1 MRGKPRVQAGF
12 DGPKGLPHVRPSVS
26 VEAMFGIGMP
36 ELAVI
41 LVVGLIVLGPKRLP
55 EVARAL
61 GKGLAEFRRVTGE
74 VNKELEAARNMI
86 EQEARD
92 HDQTRRKAEQ
102 ERARAAAE
110 KAAAEKAAVE
120 KLAAETSAI
129 AAPTAPPASEPP
141 APTTMAAT
149 APSAAIPPEAAP
161 AAPVPVPAQGTVPS
175 GSIASTPS
183 SDEPGSKA

>member
-1 MRGKPRVQAGF
+1 
-12 DGPKGLPHVRPSVS
+12 
-26 VEAMFGIGMP
+26 MFGIGMP

-74 VNKELEAARNMI
+74 VNKELEAARSMI

-92 HDQTRRKAEQ
+92 HDLARRKADQ
-102 ERARAAAE
+102 ERARVAAE
-110 KAAAEKAAVE
+110 KAALEKAAAAQ
-120 KLAAETSAI
+120 LAAQSAPI
-129 AAPTAPPASEPP
+129 AEAAPEALAAAP
-141 APTTMAAT
+141 APAASAMAST
-149 APSAAIPPEAAP
+149 PPLAAIPTEAAP
-161 AAPVPVPAQGTVPS
+161 AAPGPVPVAAEGTVPA

-183 SDEPGSKA
+183 TDEPGSKA

>member
-1 MRGKPRVQAGF
+1 
-12 DGPKGLPHVRPSVS
+12 
-26 VEAMFGIGMP
+26 MFGIGMP

-74 VNKELEAARNMI
+74 VNKELDAARNMI

-92 HDQTRRKAEQ
+92 HDLARRKADQ
-102 ERARAAAE
+102 ERSRVAAE
-110 KAAAEKAAVE
+110 KAALEKAAAE
-120 KLAAETSAI
+120 QLAAQSTPITA
-129 AAPTAPPASEPP
+129 AAPAEAAPAAAAGEAAPAAPPPVAMASTPP
-141 APTTMAAT
+141 L
-149 APSAAIPPEAAP
+149 AAIPSEAAP
-161 AAPVPVPAQGTVPS
+161 AAPVPVPAEGTVPA

-183 SDEPGSKA
+183 TDEPGSKA

>member
-1 MRGKPRVQAGF
+1 
-12 DGPKGLPHVRPSVS
+12 
-26 VEAMFGIGMP
+26 MFGIGMP

-92 HDQTRRKAEQ
+92 HDLARRKADQ
-102 ERARAAAE
+102 ERARVAAE
-110 KAAAEKAAVE
+110 KAALEKAAAE
-120 KLAAETSAI
+120 QLAAQSTPI
-129 AAPTAPPASEPP
+129 AAPAPAAPAASAAQAEPSAP
-141 APTTMAAT
+141 APVAMAST
-149 APSAAIPPEAAP
+149 PPLAAIPSEAAP
-161 AAPVPVPAQGTVPS
+161 AAPVPVPAEGTVPA

-183 SDEPGSKA
+183 TDEPGSKA

>member
-1 MRGKPRVQAGF
+1 
-12 DGPKGLPHVRPSVS
+12 
-26 VEAMFGIGMP
+26 MFGIGMP

-92 HDQTRRKAEQ
+92 HDLARRKSDQ
-102 ERARAAAE
+102 ERARVAAE
-110 KAAAEKAAVE
+110 KAALEKAAAE
-120 KLAAETSAI
+120 QLAAQSTPI
-129 AAPTAPPASEPP
+129 AAPAPAEAAPAAAAAPPAPAAPAAAAMASTPP
-141 APTTMAAT
+141 L
-149 APSAAIPPEAAP
+149 AAIPSEAAP
-161 AAPVPVPAQGTVPS
+161 AAPVPVPAEGTVPA

-183 SDEPGSKA
+183 TDEPGSKA

>member
-1 MRGKPRVQAGF
+1 
-12 DGPKGLPHVRPSVS
+12 
-26 VEAMFGIGMP
+26 MFGIGMP

-74 VNKELEAARNMI
+74 VNKELEAARSMI
-86 EQEARD
+86 EQEARE
-92 HDQTRRKAEQ
+92 HDLARRKADQ

-110 KAAAEKAAVE
+110 KAAAEK
-120 KLAAETSAI
+120 LAAASSAAATPAPPVAVGDTSATD
-129 AAPTAPPASEPP
+129 TASI
-141 APTTMAAT
+141 AT
-149 APSAAIPPEAAP
+149 APATPPEVPPVAP
-161 AAPVPVPAQGTVPS
+161 AAATSVATAHAEATASSAPEPAPAPIPVAAEGTVPA
-175 GSIASTPS
+175 GSIPNPSVS

>member
-1 MRGKPRVQAGF
+1 MRAGF

-74 VNKELEAARNMI
+74 VNKELQAARSMI
-86 EQEARD
+86 EQESLE
-92 HDQTRRKAEQ
+92 HDLTMVKREQ
-102 ERARAAAE
+102 E
-110 KAAAEKAAVE
+110 
-120 KLAAETSAI
+120 
-129 AAPTAPPASEPP
+129 
-141 APTTMAAT
+141 
-149 APSAAIPPEAAP
+149 
-161 AAPVPVPAQGTVPS
+161 
-175 GSIASTPS
+175 
-183 SDEPGSKA
+183 

>member
-1 MRGKPRVQAGF
+1 
-12 DGPKGLPHVRPSVS
+12 
-26 VEAMFGIGMP
+26 MFGIGMP

-74 VNKELEAARNMI
+74 VNKELDAARNMI

-92 HDQTRRKAEQ
+92 HDLARRKSDQ
-102 ERARAAAE
+102 ERARVAAE
-110 KAAAEKAAVE
+110 KAALEKAAAE
-120 KLAAETSAI
+120 QLAAQSTPI
-129 AAPTAPPASEPP
+129 AAPAPAEAAPAAAAAPPAPAAPAAAAMASTPP
-141 APTTMAAT
+141 L
-149 APSAAIPPEAAP
+149 AAIPSEAAP
-161 AAPVPVPAQGTVPS
+161 AAPVPVPAEGTVPA

-183 SDEPGSKA
+183 TDEPGSKA

>member
-1 MRGKPRVQAGF
+1 
-12 DGPKGLPHVRPSVS
+12 
-26 VEAMFGIGMP
+26 MFGIGMP

-92 HDQTRRKAEQ
+92 HDLARRKADQ
-102 ERARAAAE
+102 ERARTAAE
-110 KAAAEKAAVE
+110 KAAAEKLSAASNAAAALAVTASDAVATPATTASDAATPSLE
-120 KLAAETSAI
+120 PASAVSTATSVAAAE
-129 AAPTAPPASEPP
+129 AP
-141 APTTMAAT
+141 AAT
-149 APSAAIPPEAAP
+149 GAAEAAA
-161 AAPVPVPAQGTVPS
+161 AAPVPVAAEGIVPA
-175 GSIASTPS
+175 GSIPTSPPS

>member
-1 MRGKPRVQAGF
+1 
-12 DGPKGLPHVRPSVS
+12 
-26 VEAMFGIGMP
+26 MFGIGMP

-92 HDQTRRKAEQ
+92 HDLARRKSDQ
-102 ERARAAAE
+102 ERARVAAE
-110 KAAAEKAAVE
+110 KAALEKAAAE
-120 KLAAETSAI
+120 QLAAQSTPI
-129 AAPTAPPASEPP
+129 AAPAPVI
-141 APTTMAAT
+141 TAAT
-149 APSAAIPPEAAP
+149 PPNTP
-161 AAPVPVPAQGTVPS
+161 ARVRDTNS
-175 GSIASTPS
+175 RR
-183 SDEPGSKA
+183 